1 MLQKRVLIA
10 GIEIEK
16 HMVQIS
22 YYGDNSEEPVTLFA
36 ESKSDTGII
45 EAVAYKYKGENK
57 WCFGEAGT
65 KLFEEESVIKEA
77 SFIEAM
83 ADDINISVDGQV
95 YDPKDIFSAFLQY
108 VMSYVSEACGGMTPD
123 VIAVCTAI
131 YNKSFLD
138 KVKYVIKAAYPE
150 ADILFYNKDEAL
162 VYYAYSVDEEL
173 CRNDIALFEYNDNE
187 LIVRK
192 VRKPDLKNESIVS
205 VTSEKYAA
213 EPDNTDEFLTVT
225 AKNELGKDIYSAV
238 YITGNN
244 FIGMEYPEFVK
255 YICSRRRAF
264 AGQNLFSKGICYAAY
279 EYIFNNKNIITI
291 TGADNAGYNVYIDVI
306 EKGQQRQYRMVRG
319 GMGWYSCMAQV
330 DFIVCGNAYPVI
342 SLENVVTG
350 SVSKT
355 QIDLSSVKLRTDR
368 TMRLG
373 ISIEYEGKYDIIVS
387 VTDRGFGNIY
397 RPVFDKTVHKISIK
411 EG

>member
-10 GIEIEK
+10 GVEIEK

-22 YYGDNSEEPVTLFA
+22 YYESNSDEPVTLFA
-36 ESKSDTGII
+36 GSKSDTGII

-57 WCFGEAGT
+57 WCFGETGA
-65 KLFEEESVIKEA
+65 KLLKEESVIKEA

-83 ADDINISVDGQV
+83 ADDINISVEGQV

-108 VMSYVSEACGGMTPD
+108 FISYVAEACTGRQPD
-123 VIAVCTAI
+123 VMAVCTAI
-131 YNKSFLD
+131 YDKSFLD
-138 KVKYVIKAAYPE
+138 KVKYVIKTAYPK

-173 CRNDIALFEYNDNE
+173 CRNDIALFEYNDDK

-192 VRKPDLKNESIVS
+192 VKKPDLKKENMVS
-205 VTSEKYAA
+205 VTSEKY
-213 EPDNTDEFLTVT
+213 EVQSDNIDEFLT
-225 AKNELGKDIYSAV
+225 AAAQKELGKDIYSAV
-238 YITGNN
+238 YLTGNN
-244 FIGMEYPEFVK
+244 FTGMEYPGFVK

-264 AGQNLFSKGICYAAY
+264 AGQNLFSKGICYAASEHIY
-279 EYIFNNKNIITI
+279 NNKNIFTI
-291 TGADNAGYNVYIDVI
+291 TGADNADYNVYIDVI
-306 EKGQQRQYRMVRG
+306 EKGQQRQYRMIRG
-319 GMGWYSCMAQV
+319 GMGWYSCMAQT

-342 SLENVVTG
+342 CLENVVTG

-355 QIDLSSVKLRTDR
+355 QVDLSSVKLRTDR

-387 VTDRGFGNIY
+387 VTDRGFGSIY
-397 RPVFDKTVHKISIK
+397 RPVFDKIVHKISIK